1 MRMRR
6 KKNIDS
12 RINACDNIVMKKS
25 SDIYRKPESE
35 RYDVINLIELFKND
49 NPLEVEIGCG
59 KGKFIIEKA
68 KRNKNVNY
76 IGVEII
82 NNVIISGAEIAKK
95 EGLNNVKFLNVGAEI
110 LQYVLPKNSISK
122 IYLNFSCPYPK
133 KQYANHRLTYSYFL
147 NIYKMLMKSDA
158 EIVMKTDSDSL
169 FEFSLESLVENGFTL
184 KNVTDD
190 LYSNLPSDNI
200 QTEYEEKFVSQGKKI
215 HKLEAYIKED

>member
-12 RINACDNIVMKKS
+12 RINACDNIVMQKS

-82 NNVIISGAEIAKK
+82 NNVIISGAEVAKK

-158 EIVMKTDSDSL
+158 EIIMKTDSDSL